1 MDTHADIFKI
11 ETNHVIPSRG
21 KVLISE
27 PFLYDEMFGRS
38 VVLLV
43 DHTQDGTMGL
53 ILNKPLPL
61 LLNEVL
67 KEFKDVVDIPIY
79 KGGPLSTDTLF
90 YLHTLNDVEDSLQI
104 GAGFYLNGDFD
115 AIRRYILQGN
125 DITGK
130 VRFFLGYSGWEHNQ
144 LSLEIEENTWLIG
157 SAERN
162 TLMDESG
169 TSSLW
174 KNVLGQMG
182 GKYETWSR
190 FPQIPTLN

>member
-61 LLNEVL
+61 QLNEVL
-67 KEFKDVVDIPIY
+67 KEFKDVADIPIY

-162 TLMDESG
+162 TLMDERG